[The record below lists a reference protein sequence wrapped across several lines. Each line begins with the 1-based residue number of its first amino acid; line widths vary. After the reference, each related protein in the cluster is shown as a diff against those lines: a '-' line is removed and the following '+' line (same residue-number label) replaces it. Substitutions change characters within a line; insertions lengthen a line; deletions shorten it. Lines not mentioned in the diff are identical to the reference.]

1 MKHRFFW
8 LAAVLALAG
17 CKDEKKV
24 IPEAG
29 EPEGAQQETTIEAPS
44 ENNAAL
50 TFRPEVYTGKSSVCK
65 AGCSKVSIKTAGAVS
80 GAPGVAD
87 SINAAEFRIAR
98 SIIYFGEKPT
108 NARDYKELMNLFIKS
123 YDDLAKKYPE
133 EADRAWEATINTS
146 VVYQSDNII
155 NLKINNYLFTG
166 GAHGYEGN
174 RSLLVDAKTGK
185 TLKYPDI
192 INDIKGFTAF
202 AEKKFRQKFK
212 IPAGKN
218 INSTGLM
225 FEKDRFALPQNIFF
239 SKEGITLYY
248 NAYEIASYAEQQKEL
263 LIPYSE
269 ADKFL
274 KIK

>member
-1 MKHRFFW
+1 MKYKFFW

-24 IPEAG
+24 LPEAD
-29 EPEGAQQETTIEAPS
+29 EPDGAQQEVTVETPA
-44 ENNAAL
+44 ENKNALA
-50 TFRPEVYTGKSSVCK
+50 FRPQVYAKKSKVCK
-65 AGCSKVSIKTAGAVS
+65 KECSTVSIKTAGAV
-80 GAPGVAD
+80 GGTPNVAD

-98 SIIYFGEKPT
+98 SIVYFGEKPT
-108 NARDYKELMNLFIKS
+108 NAKDYNELMNLFIKS

-133 EADRAWEATINTS
+133 EADRSWEATINTS
-146 VVYQSDNII
+146 VAYQSDNLI

-174 RSLLVDAKTGK
+174 RSLLIDAKTGK

-225 FEKDRFALPQNIFF
+225 FENDRFALPQNIFF

-263 LIPYSE
+263 FVPYSE
-269 ADKFL
+269 AEKFL
-274 KIK
+274 KLK

>member
-1 MKHRFFW
+1 MKHKIFW
-8 LAAVLALAG
+8 LAVVLALAG

-24 IPEAG
+24 TPEAE
-29 EPEGAQQETTIEAPS
+29 EPDTPQQETIIESPTES
-44 ENNAAL
+44 SAAL
-50 TFRPEVYTGKSSVCK
+50 TFRPQVYTRKSSVCK
-65 AGCSKVSIKTAGAVS
+65 AGCTKVSIKTAGALS

-87 SINAAEFRIAR
+87 SINAAEFRVAR
-98 SIIYFGEKPT
+98 SIVYFGEKPT
-108 NARDYKELMNLFIKS
+108 NAKDYAELMNLFIKS

-133 EADRAWEATINTS
+133 EADRTWEATINTS
-146 VVYQSDNII
+146 VVYQSENII

-174 RSLLVDAKTGK
+174 RSLLIDAKTGK
-185 TLKYPDI
+185 TLTYPDI
-192 INDIKGFTAF
+192 LNDIKGFTAF

-212 IPAGKN
+212 IPAGRN

-263 LIPYSE
+263 LIPYRE
-269 ADKFL
+269 AEKFL
-274 KIK
+274 NIK